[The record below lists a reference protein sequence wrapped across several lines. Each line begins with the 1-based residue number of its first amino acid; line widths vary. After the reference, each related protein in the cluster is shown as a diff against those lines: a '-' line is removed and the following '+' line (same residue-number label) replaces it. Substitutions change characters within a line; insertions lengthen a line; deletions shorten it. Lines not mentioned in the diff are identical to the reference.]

1 MPWYTN
7 RDDVLSGLAMNSTG
21 GNSLVF
27 VKELEVSGMTPTVGS
42 YFGGTAIAFKGSGF
56 DAHTRVTIG
65 GRPCTISNL
74 TTSHL
79 ECYPEH
85 VSCPPGWYQYSSS
98 CYRYDSR
105 VYTPK
110 DSNQVCRAHGAHLV
124 TVNDRREETFVTTL
138 VTKFGTR
145 SDVNIGLND
154 ETSENKWVW
163 EDGSEASYMNWAAG
177 FPQSFEQYPTNT
189 ADCVS
194 LQTDVITGKT
204 ARFLPNDSSVKPS
217 CT

>member
-1 MPWYTN
+1 M
-7 RDDVLSGLAMNSTG
+7 L
-21 GNSLVF
+21 
-27 VKELEVSGMTPTVGS
+27 PTVGS

-145 SDVNIGLND
+145 SGVCIGLSD
-154 ETSENKWVW
+154 ESCGNRCGW
-163 EDGSEASYMNWAAG
+163 EYGSDASYMNWAAG
-177 FPQSFEQYPTNT
+177 YPQSLEQYPTNN

-204 ARFLPNDSSVKPS
+204 ARFLPNDSFVPS